1 MGWKKHVPNKSGHL
15 QIGLKAILDEGWTLL
30 DGDDKPARALI
41 KGCRTATDD
50 DIRKLSI
57 TTYQNGQLQDA
68 LSYVKN
74 FDCAIDG
81 GANYGFMSYH
91 LNHFKQTHAFEM
103 YPPVRECLEK
113 NVKHFG
119 LTNVIVHPYGLGEKA
134 KNVEMRSK
142 TTFGNHIHPNGE
154 EGDGSMQIIP
164 IDSLNLTACD
174 FIKLDCEGYEP
185 FIIQGAINTISK
197 FKPVLLME
205 HGVKNNLSEKY
216 YKVKSKDDH
225 INLLIDMGYK
235 ILKQFK
241 KDIIMG
247 PTWL

>member
-1 MGWKKHVPNKSGHL
+1 MGWKSQIPDRAEHVRLALKS
-15 QIGLKAILDEGWTLL
+15 IVDEGWSLL
-30 DGDDKPARALI
+30 EGDMVPAKALI
-41 KGCRTATDD
+41 KGCRTATDN
-50 DIRKLSI
+50 DISKLSI
-57 TTYQNGQLQDA
+57 TNYQNGQLQEA

-81 GANYGFMSYH
+81 GANYGFIAYH

-113 NVKHFG
+113 NVKQFG
-119 LTNVIVHPYGLGEKA
+119 LTNVIVHPCGLGETT
-134 KNVEMRSK
+134 KNVAMRAK
-142 TTFGNHIHPNGE
+142 GTFGNHIHPNGQ
-154 EGDGSMQIIP
+154 EGDGSMRIIP

-185 FIIQGAINTISK
+185 FIIEGAINTISK

-205 HGVKNNLSEKY
+205 HKKLSESYYGVKDREE
-216 YKVKSKDDH
+216 H

-235 ILKQFK
+235 IIKRYK